1 MTVRCEFKECERWDG
16 AREEDPSG
24 GGGGGE
30 CEARALLSELKE
42 LKGGRN
48 EEKRGQRQMKYWKN
62 IS

>member
-24 GGGGGE
+24 GGE
-30 CEARALLSELKE
+30 SEARALLSELKE

>member
-1 MTVRCEFKECERWDG
+1 MTDVSLKSVSDGTERERRILRG
-16 AREEDPSG
+16 E
-24 GGGGGE
+24 GGE

>member
-16 AREEDPSG
+16 AREEDLSG
-24 GGGGGE
+24 GRGE
-30 CEARALLSELKE
+30 SEARALLSELKE

>member
-24 GGGGGE
+24 EGGE

>member
-16 AREEDPSG
+16 AREEDPS